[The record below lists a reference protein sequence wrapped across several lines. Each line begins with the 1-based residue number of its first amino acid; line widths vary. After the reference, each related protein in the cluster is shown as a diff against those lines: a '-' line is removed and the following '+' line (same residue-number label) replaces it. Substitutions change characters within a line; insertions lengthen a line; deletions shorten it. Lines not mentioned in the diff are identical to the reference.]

1 MGPPEGTPSMRKTCL
16 LAATAVLA
24 AMTPLHAADLAAI
37 KQAGTLRML
46 SVVVEK
52 EPEFV
57 SSQVERPGFDREVLE
72 GFARLHRVKLE
83 LVPIP
88 TWDGLIPALLKG
100 KGDVIAGRYTA
111 TDTRRKQIEF
121 TAEAFPTRPVAV
133 TRKPRVVNTLDDL
146 REEKVGIVKGTSLVD
161 VLAAAGVPPAQIDDG
176 LVAGG
181 TFAALKAGRVTC
193 IVEEVAA
200 AILAQRED
208 PDLQLGAFVGPA
220 GSYAYGV
227 RREDTELRAALD
239 EYVGSMRKTPTW
251 NRLVVKYLGEAAPE
265 ILRKARTE

>member
-1 MGPPEGTPSMRKTCL
+1 MRKTWMLSALAL
-16 LAATAVLA
+16 LAAHA
-24 AMTPLHAADLAAI
+24 PLPAADFAAV
-37 KQAGTLRML
+37 KRSGTVRML

-57 SSQVERPGFDREVLE
+57 SSQADRPGFDREVLE
-72 GFARLHRVKLE
+72 GFARLHRLKLE
-83 LVPIP
+83 LVPVP
-88 TWDGLIPALLKG
+88 TWDGLIPALLKD

-111 TDTRRKQIEF
+111 TDTRRKQIDF
-121 TAEAFPTRPVAV
+121 TTEVFPTRPVAV
-133 TRKPRVVNTLDDL
+133 TRKPRQVTTLADL

-161 VLAAAGVPPAQIDDG
+161 VLAAAGVAPAQIDDG

-208 PDLQLGAFVGPA
+208 PELQLGAFVGPA

-227 RREDTELRAALD
+227 RKDDAELRTALD

>member
-1 MGPPEGTPSMRKTCL
+1 MRKTHV

-24 AMTPLHAADLAAI
+24 ATMPLHAADLAAI
-37 KQAGTLRML
+37 KQSGTLRML

-57 SSQVERPGFDREVLE
+57 SGQAERPGFDREVLE

-83 LVPIP
+83 LVPVA
-88 TWDGLIPALLKG
+88 TWDGLIPALLKD

-111 TDTRRKQIEF
+111 TDTRRKQIDF
-121 TAEAFPTRPVAV
+121 TTEVFPTRPVAV
-133 TRKPRVVNTLDDL
+133 TRKPRMVATLEDL

-176 LVAGG
+176 LIAGG

-208 PDLQLGAFVGPA
+208 PDLRLGAFVGPA

-227 RREDTELRAALD
+227 RHEDTGLRAAL
-239 EYVGSMRKTPTW
+239 
-251 NRLVVKYLGEAAPE
+251 
-265 ILRKARTE
+265 

>member
-1 MGPPEGTPSMRKTCL
+1 MGAPEVPRVTPKTFL
-16 LAATAVLA
+16 AAMAWLAAT
-24 AMTPLHAADLAAI
+24 TTSGAADLAAI

-46 SVVVEK
+46 SVVVEE

-57 SSQVERPGFDREVLE
+57 SSQADRPGFDREVLE
-72 GFARLHRVKLE
+72 GFARLHRLKLE
-83 LVPIP
+83 LVPVAN
-88 TWDGLIPALLKG
+88 WDGLIPALVKD

-111 TDTRRKQIEF
+111 TDTRRKQIDF
-121 TAEAFPTRPVAV
+121 TTEVFPTRPVAI
-133 TRKPRVVNTLDDL
+133 TRKPHRTVTTLTEL
-146 REEKVGIVKGTSLVD
+146 REEKVGIVKGTSLAD
-161 VLAAAGVPPAQIDDG
+161 VLAAAGIPPSQIDDG
-176 LVAGG
+176 LTAGG

-200 AILAQRED
+200 AILARRED
-208 PDLQLGAFVGPA
+208 PELQLGAFVGPA

-227 RREDTELRAALD
+227 RKEDAELRAALD
-239 EYVGSMRKTPTW
+239 DYVGSMRKTPTW

>member
-1 MGPPEGTPSMRKTCL
+1 MRKTWMLSALAL
-16 LAATAVLA
+16 LAPHAV
-24 AMTPLHAADLAAI
+24 PAADLAAI
-37 KQAGTLRML
+37 KLSGTLRML

-57 SSQVERPGFDREVLE
+57 SSQADRPGFDREVLE
-72 GFARLHRVKLE
+72 GFARLHRLKLE
-83 LVPIP
+83 LVPVAS
-88 TWDGLIPALLKG
+88 WDGLIPALIRD

-111 TDTRRKQIEF
+111 TDTRRKQIDF
-121 TAEAFPTRPVAV
+121 TTEVFPTRPVAV
-133 TRKPRVVNTLDDL
+133 TRKPRLVTTLDDL
-146 REEKVGIVKGTSLVD
+146 REERVGIVKGTSLVD

-176 LVAGG
+176 LTAGG

-200 AILAQRED
+200 AILAHRED
-208 PDLQLGAFVGPA
+208 PDVQLGAFVGPA

-227 RREDTELRAALD
+227 RKEDAELRAALD

>member
-1 MGPPEGTPSMRKTCL
+1 MRRPWGVAVVMSLL
-16 LAATAVLA
+16 LAGSLA
-24 AMTPLHAADLAAI
+24 ADDLPAV
-37 KQAGTLRML
+37 KERGTLRML
-46 SVVVEK
+46 SVVVEH

-57 SSQVERPGFDREVLE
+57 SAKADRPGFDREVLE

-83 LVPIP
+83 LLPVAS
-88 TWDGLIPALLKG
+88 WDGLIPALLKG
-100 KGDVIAGRYTA
+100 RGDVIAGRYTA
-111 TDTRRKQIEF
+111 TDTRRKQIDF
-121 TAEAFPTRPVAV
+121 TTEVFPTRPIAV
-133 TRKPRVVNTLDDL
+133 TRKPHRVVKTLAEL

-161 VLAAAGVPPAQIDDG
+161 VLAAAGIPPAQIDDG
-176 LVAGG
+176 LTAGG

-208 PDLQLGAFVGPA
+208 PELQAGVFIGPT

-227 RREDTELRAALD
+227 RKEDKELRAALD
-239 EYVGSMRKTPTW
+239 EYVENLRKTPTW

-265 ILRKARTE
+265 ILKKARTE

>member
-1 MGPPEGTPSMRKTCL
+1 MKRPWIL
-16 LAATAVLA
+16 AVLA
-24 AMTPLHAADLAAI
+24 LCVSRAPLTAADLAGV
-37 KQAGTLRML
+37 KQSGTLRML
-46 SVVVEK
+46 SVVVEE

-57 SSQVERPGFDREVLE
+57 SSLADRPGFDREVLE

-88 TWDGLIPALLKG
+88 TWDALIPALLKDR
-100 KGDVIAGRYTA
+100 GDVIAGRYTA
-111 TDTRRKQIEF
+111 TDSRRKQIDF
-121 TAEAFPTRPVAV
+121 TTEVFPTRPVAV
-133 TRKPRVVNTLDDL
+133 TRKPHRVVGTLADL

-161 VLAAAGVPPAQIDDG
+161 VLAAAGIPPAQIDAA
-176 LVAGG
+176 LTAGG
-181 TFAALKAGRVTC
+181 TFTALKTGRVTC

-208 PDLQLGAFVGPA
+208 PELQPGLFLGPA

-227 RREDTELRAALD
+227 RKEDAELKAALD
-239 EYVGSMRKTPTW
+239 EYVENLRKTPTW
-251 NRLVVKYLGEAAPE
+251 NRLVVKYLGESAPE

>member
-1 MGPPEGTPSMRKTCL
+1 MRKTCV
-16 LAATAVLA
+16 LAATALLA
-24 AMTPLHAADLAAI
+24 GTTSLHASDLAAI
-37 KQAGTLRML
+37 KQGGTLRML

-57 SSQVERPGFDREVLE
+57 SSQAERPGFDREVLE

-83 LVPIP
+83 LVPVA

-100 KGDVIAGRYTA
+100 RGDVIAGRYTA
-111 TDTRRKQIEF
+111 TETRRKQIDFSTEV
-121 TAEAFPTRPVAV
+121 FPTRPVAI
-133 TRKPRVVNTLDDL
+133 TRKPHRVVNTLAEL

-161 VLAAAGVPPAQIDDG
+161 VLAAAGVPPTQIDDG
-176 LVAGG
+176 LTAGG
-181 TFAALKAGRVTC
+181 TFAALKASRVTC
-193 IVEEVAA
+193 VVEEVAA

-208 PDLQLGAFVGPA
+208 PDLQAGVFLGPA

-227 RREDTELRAALD
+227 RKEDKELRAALD
-239 EYVGSMRKTPTW
+239 EYVENLRKTPTW
-251 NRLVVKYLGEAAPE
+251 NRLVVKYLGESAPE

>member
-1 MGPPEGTPSMRKTCL
+1 MRKTWTL
-16 LAATAVLA
+16 AVLA
-24 AMTPLHAADLAAI
+24 VVAGTMPLLAADLAAV
-37 KQAGTLRML
+37 KQGGTLRML
-46 SVVVEK
+46 SVVVEE

-57 SSQVERPGFDREVLE
+57 SSQAERPGFDREVLE

-83 LVPIP
+83 LVPVAG
-88 TWDGLIPALLKG
+88 WDGLIPALLKDR
-100 KGDVIAGRYTA
+100 GDVIAGRYTA
-111 TDTRRKQIEF
+111 TDTRRKQIDF
-121 TAEAFPTRPVAV
+121 TTEVFPTRPVAV
-133 TRKPRVVNTLDDL
+133 TRKPHRVVKTLAEL

-176 LVAGG
+176 LTAGG

-208 PDLQLGAFVGPA
+208 PEVQTGVFLGPA

-227 RREDTELRAALD
+227 RKEDAGLRVALD
-239 EYVGSMRKTPTW
+239 EYVENLRKTPTW